1 MLLYKV
7 KPLLQYFA
15 VFFVEQRPSLGSV
28 QTHLRLKIWRK
39 IKCKSEDK
47 ILENQSY
54 NKQLLGEQ

>member
-28 QTHLRLKIWRK
+28 QTHLRLKIWKK
-39 IKCKSEDK
+39 ININLKINTGKST
-47 ILENQSY
+47 L
-54 NKQLLGEQ
+54 